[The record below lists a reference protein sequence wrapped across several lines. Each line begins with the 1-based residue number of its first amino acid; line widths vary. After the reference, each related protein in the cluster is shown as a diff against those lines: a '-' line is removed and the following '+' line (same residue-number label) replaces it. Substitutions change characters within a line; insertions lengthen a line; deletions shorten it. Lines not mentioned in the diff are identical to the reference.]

1 MEQAY
6 EIISIPYGSRTMA
19 IRVPRERIA
28 WICSPA
34 DVPGVTDVNQTVKN
48 ALDNLIGCAELPTLV
63 QQRGK
68 KTVLLVDDDT
78 RSTPQKDVLPVVLNR
93 LNELGIRDEDITA
106 IIAVG
111 THRHMSQQECLA
123 KYGQEVVSRIKI
135 ANHIY
140 DDAAELV
147 NLGTTKLGI
156 PISINREFY
165 QADLSIAIGNIIP
178 HIYAGWSGG
187 AKMVQPGV
195 SGPATTSATHLVA
208 APRFP
213 EILGNV
219 DNPVRKEMDEVARQ
233 SKLDLIV
240 NTILNRH
247 GEVVEVVAGDVVAAH
262 RQGVKCAERIYSF
275 EFSELPDVLVV
286 SSHPADKD
294 FWQAIKAYTT
304 ASLMLK
310 PGGTVI
316 FISPCWEGVA
326 PDHPTLYDLGQTPYE
341 KPLED
346 ALAGKY
352 EDGVAVATYSALSI
366 ARNRIGRT
374 IFYTEGIRKAELHH
388 LGFEHTDD
396 LQEAINQVL
405 RSIGPQARIGI
416 MTHGA
421 DVDPVKI

>member
-1 MEQAY
+1 MDRTH
-6 EIISIPYGSRTMA
+6 EIITIPYGAQTID
-19 IRVPRERIA
+19 IRVPKEMIA

-34 DVPGVTDVNQTVKN
+34 DLPGVADVGQAVRD
-48 ALDNLIGCAELPTLV
+48 ALDNLIGCPELSNLV

-78 RSTPQKDVLPVVLNR
+78 RSTPQKDILPVVLNR
-93 LNELGIRDEDITA
+93 LNELGIRDADITA

-111 THRHMSQQECLA
+111 THRYMSREECLV
-123 KYGQEVVSRIKI
+123 KYGQEVMDRIKI
-135 ANHIY
+135 TNHIS
-140 DDAAELV
+140 DDPAELV
-147 NLGTTKLGI
+147 NLGSTKLGI

-165 QADLSIAIGNIIP
+165 EADLSIAIGNIIP

-219 DNPVRKEMDEVARQ
+219 DNSVRKEMEEVARQ
-233 SKLDLIV
+233 SKLDLII
-240 NTILNRH
+240 NTVLNRH
-247 GEVVEVVAGDVVAAH
+247 GEIVRVVAGDVVAAH
-262 RQGVKCAERIYSF
+262 RRGVEYAEKIYSF
-275 EFSELPDVLVV
+275 EFSESPDVLIV

-310 PGGTVI
+310 PGGTLI

-326 PDHPTLYDLGQTPYE
+326 PDHPTLFDLGQTPYE
-341 KPLED
+341 QPLED

-366 ARNRIGRT
+366 ARSRIGRT
-374 IFYTEGIRKAELHH
+374 MFYTEGIGQAELQH
-388 LGFEHTDD
+388 LGFEHTEDP
-396 LQEAINQVL
+396 QESIDQVL

-421 DVDPVKI
+421 DINPVKI